1 MTNPK
6 PPNASF
12 PVLLCR
18 NSFSH
23 LSVYP
28 YPLPYFCH
36 PPLLSPLCTS
46 EKMSKE
52 TVTDP
57 TVSPIDLTE
66 EPMSNLINIVRTNE
80 KSADFDLVE
89 AELVRKEELWEAR
102 LEKAA
107 EEVFQVDAK
116 NVDLMVKLKQKEDQ
130 LEEEKKAR
138 CREEKLLRRTLQ
150 QYEAAGRRLYDKATE
165 KMAESSNWRLL
176 ANSVVDVLKAKEK
189 SLSRQAGVRPEQGED
204 SDGGI

>member
-1 MTNPK
+1 MYTCPLMTNPK
-6 PPNASF
+6 PPNAFF

-36 PPLLSPLCTS
+36 PPLLSPLCTY

-57 TVSPIDLTE
+57 TFSPVDLTE
-66 EPMSNLINIVRTNE
+66 DPMSNLINIVRTNE

-89 AELVRKEELWEAR
+89 AELVRREELWEAR
-102 LEKAA
+102 LEKVTD
-107 EEVFQVDAK
+107 EVFQVNAK
-116 NVDLMVKLKQKEDQ
+116 NVDLMVKLKKKADQ
-130 LEEEKKAR
+130 LEEEEKA
-138 CREEKLLRRTLQ
+138 
-150 QYEAAGRRLYDKATE
+150 
-165 KMAESSNWRLL
+165 
-176 ANSVVDVLKAKEK
+176 
-189 SLSRQAGVRPEQGED
+189 
-204 SDGGI
+204 